1 MTELFD
7 LANPITIGI
16 LCFAGLFVMLF
27 FSVPIGFAM
36 AIAGLAG
43 MAAIIGLWP
52 ALSLFGTTVYENMA
66 TYSLSIVPLFV
77 LMGSVAS
84 RSGLSRELYS
94 AFNAWIGA
102 FRGGLALATIGA
114 CGAFAA
120 ICGSSVA
127 TAATMSQVA
136 LPEMRKY
143 NYAESLATGSVAAGG
158 IIGILIPPSVVLVL
172 YGVLTETSIG
182 DLFIAGFI
190 PGILTILGF
199 MLVITIVTAISPD
212 IGPAG
217 EKSTS
222 KEKLAALG
230 KTWAILLL
238 FVIVI
243 GGIYFGVFTPTEAA
257 GIGAVGAFVISALR
271 RRLTFA
277 SASEAL
283 METVQTTA
291 MIFTILIGALTLNN
305 LMVFSGIAGA
315 LSDFVGTLAM
325 PAWGVMAV
333 ILLIYL
339 VMGCFLDA
347 LAMILLTVPI
357 FFPIVTSLGYDPVWF
372 GVIVVMVVELG
383 LITPPIGMN
392 VFVIKGVAPDVNLS
406 SIYRGVL
413 PFVLMQIL
421 LIIAVFVFPLIATWL
436 PQTAGAFR

>member
-1 MTELFD
+1 MIDF
-7 LANPITIGI
+7 ASPITIGV
-16 LCFAGLFVMLF
+16 LCFVGLFIMLF

-43 MAAIIGLWP
+43 MAAIIGIWP

-84 RSGLSRELYS
+84 RSGLSRELYA
-94 AFNAWIGA
+94 AFNAWVGA

-143 NYAESLATGSVAAGG
+143 QYAESLATGSVAAGG

-182 DLFIAGFI
+182 DLFIAGFV
-190 PGILTILGF
+190 PGVLTILGF
-199 MLVITIVTAISPD
+199 MLVISIVTAFAPE

-217 EKSTS
+217 KKSTAA
-222 KEKLAALG
+222 EKLSALG

-238 FVIVI
+238 FILVI

-257 GIGAVGAFVISALR
+257 GIGAVGAFVISAVR
-271 RRLTFA
+271 RRLTLA
-277 SASEAL
+277 SASDAL

-315 LSDFVGTLAM
+315 LSEFVGTLAM

-357 FFPIVTSLGYDPVWF
+357 FFPIVISLGYDPVWF

-406 SIYRGVL
+406 AIYRGVL

-421 LIIAVFVFPLIATWL
+421 LIVAVFVFPTIATWL